1 MKRNKIDDR
10 LKKLK
15 KIVVPVLKRNNV
27 VKAGI
32 FGSFAIGRAKKSSD
46 IDILIEVK
54 ARKFSLF
61 DMIGIELELKKVFK
75 KDKNKYIIQVH
86 GRPLWRRKSV
96 PKSPEKG
103 IHKNAML

>member
-1 MKRNKIDDR
+1 MKKNKIDDR

-54 ARKFSLF
+54 AKKFSLF
-61 DMIGIELELKKVFK
+61 DMIGIELELKKVL
-75 KDKNKYIIQVH
+75 
-86 GRPLWRRKSV
+86 GRNVDLLTY
-96 PKSPEKG
+96 KG
-103 IHKNAML
+103 IDPLLKESILKEEIRII

>member
-1 MKRNKIDDR
+1 MKKNKIDDR

-54 ARKFSLF
+54 AKKFSLF
-61 DMIGIELELKKVFK
+61 DMIGIELELKKVLGRNVDLLTYK
-75 KDKNKYIIQVH
+75 GVDPLLKESILKEEIRII
-86 GRPLWRRKSV
+86 
-96 PKSPEKG
+96 
-103 IHKNAML
+103 